1 MIYYIVLINCKFY
14 LCFKFGDMVEG
25 VEKNIYLLNIVN
37 LKFLSSSYCFLINKS
52 INWGKILNKKMNV
65 ESYLSC
71 LLLG

>member
-1 MIYYIVLINCKFY
+1 
-14 LCFKFGDMVEG
+14 MVEG

-37 LKFLSSSYCFLINKS
+37 LKFLSSNCYCFLINKS

>member
-1 MIYYIVLINCKFY
+1 
-14 LCFKFGDMVEG
+14 MVEG

-37 LKFLSSSYCFLINKS
+37 LKFLSSNCYCFLINKS
-52 INWGKILNKKMNV
+52 INWGKILNKKINV